1 MCGEIAQLCLLTA
14 LFEIRISWGGKGA
27 ARSMPIIPVQITM
40 GEHAEFIIGRA
51 FARPVGFCP
60 PSVTVRSKRLSP
72 RGGDPA
78 LFIISMAALHHEP
91 R

>member
-1 MCGEIAQLCLLTA
+1 
-14 LFEIRISWGGKGA
+14 
-27 ARSMPIIPVQITM
+27 MPIIPVQITM

-72 RGGDPA
+72 RGGDLA